1 MKIIDKDDGTQEIQ
15 TYDMY
20 IAVQGLREGYEIYV
34 THPLKSSADDREW
47 ADDRLWT
54 KEDIVEAQNH
64 LFILKEVKEITDGT
78 HSNN

>member
-54 KEDIVEAQNH
+54 KEDIVEAQTN
-64 LFILKEVKEITDGT
+64 LYILKEVKEI
-78 HSNN
+78 

>member
-54 KEDIVEAQNH
+54 NAEIVDAQNH
-64 LFILKEVKEITDGT
+64 LFILKEAKEI
-78 HSNN
+78 